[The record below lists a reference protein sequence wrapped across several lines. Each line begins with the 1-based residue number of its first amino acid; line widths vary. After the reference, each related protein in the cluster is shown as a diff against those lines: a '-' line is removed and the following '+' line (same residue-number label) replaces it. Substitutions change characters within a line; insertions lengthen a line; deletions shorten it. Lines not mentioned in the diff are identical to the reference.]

1 MRSKCNRST
10 DSSRTDVRASQF
22 IHDPEMNDTAF
33 KCATKRSIP
42 RISTLDVDLAPLRSL
57 HTMQRRCYDMRFVIP
72 SYVLILSLS
81 LSDVF
86 VCVCVRESF
95 AVGESTRKQAP
106 LSITYK
112 LCQRNSRATQH
123 VIDNWVASFK
133 LEYLKHLPV
142 ICISLKFYSYI

>member
-86 VCVCVRESF
+86 VCVCVCERESF

-123 VIDNWVASFK
+123 VIDN
-133 LEYLKHLPV
+133 
-142 ICISLKFYSYI
+142 